1 MEKFF
6 DRMSKLLSPE
16 ELEVFKNEYTKPSYI
31 GVRVNTLKC
40 SAQKLLSLT
49 DAFSVADVTPFCK
62 EGFYLKDKEAFSGN
76 HPLHHAG
83 AVYFQEPSAM
93 SATTLLAPEKGD
105 KVLDLC
111 AAPGGKST
119 QLASALNGTGL
130 IWSNE
135 IVKNRANILLGN
147 FERCGIKNGVV
158 SNADPESLCQALEGY
173 FDKVLVDAP
182 CSGEG
187 MIRRDPK
194 ALDEWSVEH
203 TFSCATR
210 QLKILDSAKK
220 ALKAGGI
227 MVYSTCTFSYE
238 ENEGVIEEFLKNN
251 PDFELIDAEENFGRP
266 TLSGKARRIYP
277 MDGGEGHFAAKLRKK
292 EDSLSFANTSSALP
306 TPAKK
311 IPQLVSDFLKD
322 TFYDTKPYEKLYLKD
337 DKVFALP
344 EVCPDLH
351 GTHAIRA
358 GVFAGNIKK
367 NYFEP
372 EHSLFASADIK
383 NVRKVLDLKLSDPR
397 VNQFLRGEEISTDTD
412 EKGFTLVAVEGIPL
426 GFGKASGGRLK
437 NKYPKGLR
445 VFNR

>member
-1 MEKFF
+1 
-6 DRMSKLLSPE
+6 MSKLLSPE
-16 ELEVFKNEYTKPSYI
+16 ELEIFKNEYEKPAFI

-40 SAQKLLSLT
+40 SEEKLLSLT
-49 DAFSVADVTPFCK
+49 DAFGEEDKTPFCS
-62 EGFYLKDKEAFSGN
+62 EGFYLKDKDSFSGN

-93 SATTLLAPEKGD
+93 SAATLLAPKNGD

-119 QLASALNGTGL
+119 QLAAALNGTGL

-147 FERCGIKNGVV
+147 FERCGIKSGVV
-158 SNADPESLCQALEGY
+158 SNAEPEVLCTALESY

-194 ALDEWSVEH
+194 ALEEWSVEH
-203 TFSCATR
+203 TLSCATR
-210 QLKILDSAKK
+210 QLKTLESAKK
-220 ALKAGGI
+220 ALRAGGI
-227 MVYSTCTFSYE
+227 LVYSTCTFSYE
-238 ENEGVIEEFLKNN
+238 ENEGVIETFLKSN
-251 PDFELIDAEENFGRP
+251 PDFELMECTENFGREA
-266 TLSGKARRIYP
+266 LWGKARRIYP

-292 EDSLSFANTSSALP
+292 EDSEGYINSTSVVP
-306 TPAKK
+306 TPDKK
-311 IPQLVSDFLKD
+311 VPQIVKDFLGES
-322 TFYDTKPYEKLYLKD
+322 FYDTSPYGKLFVKE
-337 DKVFALP
+337 DKVYALP
-344 EVCPDLH
+344 EICPDLT
-351 GTHAIRA
+351 GTHAVRA
-358 GVFAGNIKK
+358 GIFVGTVKK

-372 EHSLFASADIK
+372 AHALYTSADINNLK
-383 NVRKVLDLKLSDPR
+383 QVLNLSLADLR
-397 VNQFLRGEEISTDTD
+397 VEKFLRGEEIDADISL
-412 EKGFTLVAVEGIPL
+412 KGYTAVAVEGIIT

-445 VFNR
+445 RVSHP